1 MKRREFM
8 LGLSGL
14 VACSTIAQAQQKERR
29 VRRIAILMPFPNNDH
44 FSVIVR
50 VFRQELLK
58 LGWSES
64 NNVQFDERWSTD
76 NMDMVRADAASIV
89 EQKPDVIFIIGD
101 RVTNVFMK
109 LTDSIPIVVGGVTDA
124 IAVGAAESLARPAHN
139 LTGFSLTESSM
150 FGKMLEILKQIA
162 PGTSRVGLMYNPD
175 NSAAATTFRG
185 WFELNARK
193 LGVQPVSL
201 PVHDAAEIEHAIA
214 GIAEQRDGGVLL
226 PPDLTTSRYHIEV
239 VSSISRNGVPAI
251 YWNREFLAPGGLV
264 FYGPDLLDLY
274 RQSAGYVDRILRG
287 EKPGDLPFQQPT
299 VYRLVIN
306 LKAAEGLGLTVTP
319 MLLASADEIIE

>member
-109 LTDSIPIVVGGVTDA
+109 LTEFDPNRCRGSYRCDCGG
-124 IAVGAAESLARPAHN
+124 
-139 LTGFSLTESSM
+139 
-150 FGKMLEILKQIA
+150 
-162 PGTSRVGLMYNPD
+162 
-175 NSAAATTFRG
+175 RG
-185 WFELNARK
+185 GK
-193 LGVQPVSL
+193 LGSARAQP
-201 PVHDAAEIEHAIA
+201 
-214 GIAEQRDGGVLL
+214 
-226 PPDLTTSRYHIEV
+226 
-239 VSSISRNGVPAI
+239 
-251 YWNREFLAPGGLV
+251 
-264 FYGPDLLDLY
+264 
-274 RQSAGYVDRILRG
+274 DRIFAHGIFDVR
-287 EKPGDLPFQQPT
+287 KDAGDFEADCAGHLPCRHD
-299 VYRLVIN
+299 V
-306 LKAAEGLGLTVTP
+306 
-319 MLLASADEIIE
+319 